1 LYSKFQSS
9 KINYYWNLGNGKEE
23 ADVSVAVNAFM
34 RREFSNIL
42 DHDKQDH
49 PVLFI
54 PPNFLFNE
62 FTEKVSHGFITP
74 LHCMC

>member
-1 LYSKFQSS
+1 LTTLTKLIVWHSKFQSS
-9 KINYYWNLGNGKEE
+9 KASYFWNLGNGIEE

-34 RREFSNIL
+34 RREFPNIL
-42 DHDKQDH
+42 DHDKVDH

-62 FTEKVSHGFITP
+62 FTEKVSQG
-74 LHCMC
+74 